1 MSENQARGAA
11 PLELPL
17 VNLPSVHPCASC
29 GDCCTYVATQI
40 DDPQSF
46 GDYENLH
53 WYLAHENV
61 SVYIDW
67 EGDWYL
73 EFQTRCKNL
82 TDAKTCAI
90 YRTRPR
96 VCSEFSSD
104 ECERNSGE
112 PAYKVLFRSHEDLMR
127 WLEAKRPRAFAR
139 YMKKRRAL
147 IEARERKTSGRP
159 APGARARR

>member
-1 MSENQARGAA
+1 MNENPTRSAA

-17 VNLPSVHPCASC
+17 VQLPSAHPCSGC

-46 GDYENLH
+46 GDYENLF

-61 SVYIDW
+61 AVYIDW

-90 YRTRPR
+90 YVDRPR
-96 VCSEFSSD
+96 VCSEFSPD
-104 ECERNSGE
+104 DCERNSRE
-112 PAYKVLFRSHEDLMR
+112 PAYKHLFRSYEDLLG
-127 WLEAKRPRAFAR
+127 WLQARRPRAFAR
-139 YMKKRRAL
+139 YAKKRREL
-147 IEARERKTSGRP
+147 LRARERKAASPR
-159 APGARARR
+159 APRARR